1 MQEVIKLKLSQ
12 KAIEQNY
19 SKEIAGKFI
28 ESCLK
33 LDASIFEPLI
43 EEDEY
48 FQDLD
53 KYRFLDS
60 MKKVFQP
67 FKRKDKGDVTLKK
80 GQCKGCFKGHQTHD
94 FFFKNRFAFSY
105 ILYYKGNAL
114 YDIFICNSG
123 TNNKLYEALQEL
135 LKEEGLE

>member
-67 FKRKDKGDVTLKK
+67 FKV
-80 GQCKGCFKGHQTHD
+80 FNGHFLSLN
-94 FFFKNRFAFSY
+94 FFRF
-105 ILYYKGNAL
+105 
-114 YDIFICNSG
+114 
-123 TNNKLYEALQEL
+123 
-135 LKEEGLE
+135 